1 MLLRRVFVRLAFA
14 MISGI
19 TIRVPRFR
27 KSIKAP
33 GNNKRHA
40 RQTFGGYVARKFPLS
55 TRSWLACGKILR
67 NSAIGVVRFLHNA
80 MRPHAE
86 RIATTGK
93 GVTSEIMGSVAMI
106 EIMSQGGLTTGSTGQ
121 SRRTVQGPTITTTNK

>member
-1 MLLRRVFVRLAFA
+1 MLMRRVFVSFAFA

-19 TIRVPRFR
+19 TIQSSAF
-27 KSIKAP
+27 SQEYQ
-33 GNNKRHA
+33 GTYKRHA